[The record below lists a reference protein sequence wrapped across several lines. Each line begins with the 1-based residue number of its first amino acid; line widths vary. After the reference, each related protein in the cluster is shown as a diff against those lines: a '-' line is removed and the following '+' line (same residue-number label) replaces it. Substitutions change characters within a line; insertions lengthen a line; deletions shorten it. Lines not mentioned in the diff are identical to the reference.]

1 MSTIQFLP
9 GDTVILK
16 DLDDPSANGAEAVLV
31 EREPRRKLCRFVTGS
46 SRRPNGGVA
55 DFRIGPKEGGD
66 GAFPFA
72 HACANALDMPSYS
85 SMAVLRERLEAAV
98 EAAHDKFTDL

>member
-1 MSTIQFLP
+1 MA
-9 GDTVILK
+9 VVH
-16 DLDDPSANGAEAVLV
+16 PSVRVQADWLWEVMLALED
-31 EREPRRKLCRFVTGS
+31 EPRRKLCRFVTGS